1 MFSGNVLF
9 FSPVV
14 DYKVK
19 IKPQNSAD
27 QYAKSIAVFKLFMK
41 KSVNLYHDVT
51 ILAEISKDGQVHTT
65 QTKEEFDQIYG
76 VEKARKVY
84 NEID

>member
-1 MFSGNVLF
+1 M
-9 FSPVV
+9 
-14 DYKVK
+14 K

-27 QYAKSIAVFKLFMK
+27 QYAKSIAVFELFMK
-41 KSVNLYHDVT
+41 KGVNLYQNVT
-51 ILAEISKDGQVHTT
+51 IPAEVSKDGQVHTT
-65 QTKEEFDQIYG
+65 QTKEEFDQIYD